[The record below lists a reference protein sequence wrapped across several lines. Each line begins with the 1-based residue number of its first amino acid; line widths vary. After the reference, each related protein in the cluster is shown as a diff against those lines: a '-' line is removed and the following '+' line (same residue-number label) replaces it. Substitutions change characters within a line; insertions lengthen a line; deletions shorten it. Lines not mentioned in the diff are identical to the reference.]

1 MSSRTENSAETKVK
15 IPRQG
20 FVTDGRRR
28 WVTEVAGEEVQ
39 FRRLYW
45 RDINELNQIVELQ
58 DQVWQMGDKNLV
70 PENLLAI
77 VEEVG
82 GDVLSAG
89 KPGSAPDGFVLTVPT
104 ANPERLFLHMVGVNP
119 ESQSRGLGEKLMLL
133 EGTLARDRGIKRIDW
148 TYDPLMGANANLYLA
163 HLGTVPHK
171 YTINKYGILVNS
183 TDPNIE
189 PRYKKVETDRFTVR
203 WDIGNDGLWQKIMS
217 GENFTAD
224 LSGESEWNGEGAV
237 PDRFRVSLPRDF
249 ASMTREG
256 MIDTRNYL
264 RQIALRAM
272 SYEDISNRGSVE
284 GTHEVTG
291 FGSDPDS
298 NANYYVFESRQDLVK

>member
-1 MSSRTENSAETKVK
+1 
-15 IPRQG
+15 
-20 FVTDGRRR
+20 
-28 WVTEVAGEEVQ
+28 
-39 FRRLYW
+39 
-45 RDINELNQIVELQ
+45 
-58 DQVWQMGDKNLV
+58 
-70 PENLLAI
+70 
-77 VEEVG
+77 
-82 GDVLSAG
+82 
-89 KPGSAPDGFVLTVPT
+89 
-104 ANPERLFLHMVGVNP
+104 
-119 ESQSRGLGEKLMLL
+119 
-133 EGTLARDRGIKRIDW
+133 
-148 TYDPLMGANANLYLA
+148 
-163 HLGTVPHK
+163 
-171 YTINKYGILVNS
+171 
-183 TDPNIE
+183 
-189 PRYKKVETDRFTVR
+189 
-203 WDIGNDGLWQKIMS
+203 MS

-291 FGSDPDS
+291 FGSDPNS